1 MEICHLED
9 VIFRTFSVEFCPL
22 LLVRVL
28 LFFFFLIQNDIKRGG
43 IFLTHSG
50 VWESYV
56 EGHVWAYARSHSL
69 VVWIEMVR

>member
-43 IFLTHSG
+43 IF
-50 VWESYV
+50 
-56 EGHVWAYARSHSL
+56 SHTL
-69 VVWIEMVR
+69 VYEKVMWKDMYELMRGRTLW